1 MSSSALPKPQ
11 MRDLL
16 AKCLRF
22 HIVGAIIVSLEVAAS
37 YEFGVAEPRKKA
49 YADFYK
55 NHDSMKDF
63 EEMRKAGVFQSTK

>member
-16 AKCLRF
+16 ANCLRF

-49 YADFYK
+49 YADSTK
-55 NHDSMKDF
+55 TMIPHKDF
-63 EEMRKAGVFQSTK
+63 EERRKPGVFQSTK